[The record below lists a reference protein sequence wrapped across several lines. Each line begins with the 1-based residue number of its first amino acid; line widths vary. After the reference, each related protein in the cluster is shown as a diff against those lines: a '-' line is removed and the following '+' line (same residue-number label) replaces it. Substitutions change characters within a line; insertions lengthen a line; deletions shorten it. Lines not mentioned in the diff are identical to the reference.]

1 MMAPRS
7 EARDDALRDSL
18 ALVRASLDGDE
29 EAIAVVA
36 ENVAWPALTM
46 ATMAD
51 WITEMLRMRGL
62 GRDTLDEWQTAEGLR

>member
-1 MMAPRS
+1 MAPRS
-7 EARDDALRDSL
+7 EAGADALRDSL
-18 ALVRASLDGDE
+18 ALVRATLDGDE

-62 GRDTLDEWQTAEGLR
+62 GREAIDEWQTSKGLR